1 MIKVGLLTIE
11 QKNIIFDQLFNQD
24 SYFNVI
30 QDIDSNW
37 IISQEEMN
45 QCTNPEYQWVKNLP
59 LIDYKPVETIIPI
72 I

>member
-11 QKNIIFDQLFNQD
+11 EKNIIFEQLFDED
-24 SYFNVI
+24 SYFNPT
-30 QDIDSNW
+30 QDADNNW
-37 IISQEEMN
+37 IISQEEMIY
-45 QCTNPEYQWVKNLP
+45 CTNPEFIWVKNLP